1 MMVDDQLVL
10 ACLNAYYPG
19 KYVIENGFVFLAAK
33 SVRGIEEAKA
43 RSAASHLVLSNKQ
56 QQVVVTEQVHFRETN
71 FYIYSRITTKGRVI

>member
-43 RSAASHLVLSNKQ
+43 RSAATHLVLSNKQ
-56 QQVVVTEQVHFRETN
+56 QQVVVTQQVINTYFFALKFEIRWLVT
-71 FYIYSRITTKGRVI
+71 

>member
-1 MMVDDQLVL
+1 MMVDDQLIL

-56 QQVVVTEQVHFRETN
+56 QQVVVTEQVPIFEKSHLLHLQSN
-71 FYIYSRITTKGRVI
+71 YD

>member
-43 RSAASHLVLSNKQ
+43 RSAATHLVLSNKQ
-56 QQVVVTEQVHFRETN
+56 QQVVVTQQVINTYLFALKFEIRWLVT
-71 FYIYSRITTKGRVI
+71 